1 MALTPELWAL
11 FGMMAAVI
19 ISLLGGLYA
28 ILMSYLTIREHSEAM
43 KRIDDRL
50 NDLRTMIMLRVVKEP
65 DK

>member
-1 MALTPELWAL
+1 MSLTPELWAL